1 MAPDELQADCSKQ
14 NEQNVL
20 TASLFYLS
28 REGGRVERG
37 RSFRPAEDREGDS
50 VSCM

>member
-1 MAPDELQADCSKQ
+1 MAPEELQADCSKQ

-20 TASLFYLS
+20 TSSSFYLS
-28 REGGRVERG
+28 REGGRVKRG
-37 RSFRPAEDREGDS
+37 RSFRTAEGREGDS